1 VATHSYAAGVELGP
15 LRKGLTQGQIAD
27 FEASSATMME
37 RELLRNIHNDPDLAL
52 ESGLASP
59 IASGMMSVSFLN
71 QLLIGAFGGAW
82 TRGGRLAV
90 SFIRSLHAG
99 DEAVARATVTSVES
113 GNGGTRL
120 ELEVWCENQDGERVT
135 TGTAAL
141 TL

>member
-1 VATHSYAAGVELGP
+1 VDTGTYAAGVELGP

-37 RELLRNIHNDPDLAL
+37 RKLLRNIHNDPDLAL
-52 ESGLASP
+52 ESGLTRP

-71 QLLIGAFGGAW
+71 QLLIGEFGDGW
-82 TRGGRLAV
+82 THGGRLAV

-99 DEAVARATVTSVES
+99 DEAAARARVTSVRRGAE
-113 GNGGTRL
+113 GTRL
-120 ELEVWCENQDGERVT
+120 ELEIWCENQDGDRVT
-135 TGTAAL
+135 TGTATL

>member
-1 VATHSYAAGVELGP
+1 VATRSYAAGVELGP
-15 LRKGLTQGQIAD
+15 LRKALTQGQIAD

-52 ESGLASP
+52 ESGLARP

-71 QLLIGAFGGAW
+71 QLLIDEFGEGW
-82 TRGGRLAV
+82 THGGRLAV
-90 SFIRSLHAG
+90 SFVRSLHTG
-99 DEAVARATVTSVES
+99 DEAVTRAIVTSVES
-113 GNGGTRL
+113 GAEGTRL

-141 TL
+141 AL

>member
-1 VATHSYAAGVELGP
+1 VATRSYAAGVELGP
-15 LRKGLTQGQIAD
+15 LRKALTQAQIAD

-52 ESGLASP
+52 ESGLTRP

-71 QLLIGAFGGAW
+71 QLLIGEFGDGW
-82 TRGGRLAV
+82 THGGRLAV

-113 GNGGTRL
+113 GAQGTQL
-120 ELEVWCENQDGERVT
+120 ELEIWCENRAGDRVT

-141 TL
+141 RL